1 MGKLGYH
8 TSFLKNL
15 LLRIE
20 RAAKGT
26 VHFVDGDHSAQLDV
40 AIIISFDYSG
50 LDVLPGYSSSLE
62 GRQWITIAEDGSHSR
77 NKRYKSML
85 DQIIKRARDEKSFL
99 VNIPTVLG
107 FTFSSIEELDMKLAI
122 GGY

>member
-1 MGKLGYH
+1 
-8 TSFLKNL
+8 
-15 LLRIE
+15 LRIE
-20 RAAKGT
+20 KAAKGT

-50 LDVLPGYSSSLE
+50 LDVLPSYSSRLE
-62 GRQWITIAEDGSHSR
+62 DRQWITIAEDGSHSR